1 MRDRSQSNYPVY
13 QRDNLFNS
21 NPTFDYGDFEELEY
35 YILNTN
41 VTYNSFAYVFSEA
54 GTYVFADS
62 QDASRCAN
70 SPHFRFIQHIPS

>member
-1 MRDRSQSNYPVY
+1 MTHHMTRHMTREHLRFRSQSNYPVY

-41 VTYNSFAYVFSEA
+41 VTYNSFAYVFSDA

-62 QDASRCAN
+62 QDAT
-70 SPHFRFIQHIPS
+70 RFD